1 MRTRALLHL
10 ALFAAA
16 ALGLTG
22 CQAGLL
28 APNPGDN
35 PAPSPSSDVE
45 APSTSEPEA
54 SASEGEPSEAP
65 SQSPVA
71 PGEAVDFTC
80 EEVFTLQQLYDFD
93 PNFALADDPGIPL
106 PSAFQLIA
114 DNDGLVCAYSHVTSN
129 ALLLIGVGPEG
140 TDYSDGTTYTNM
152 GHVGVEY
159 RQTESYG
166 IAAGSTYFGSEGDA
180 AGILD
185 QIEANVSAE

>member
-1 MRTRALLHL
+1 MRTRALLPA
-10 ALFAAA
+10 ALLAAA

-28 APNPGDN
+28 APTESES
-35 PAPSPSSDVE
+35 ATPSASNDVE
-45 APSTSEPEA
+45 APSTEQPEP

-65 SQSPVA
+65 SQSPVS

-80 EEVFTLQQLYDFD
+80 EEAFTLQQLYDFD

-106 PSAFQLIA
+106 PAAFELIA
-114 DNDGLVCAYSHVTSN
+114 DNGGLVCAYSHVTSG
-129 ALLLIGVGPEG
+129 ALMLIGVGPAG
-140 TDYSDGTTYTNM
+140 TDYSEGSTYTND
-152 GHVGVEY
+152 GNIGVEY

-180 AGILD
+180 VPILD
-185 QIEANVSAE
+185 QVEANISAQ